1 VRTIIKSCGTNTG
14 WGCFI
19 NQIKKLYGAKV
30 SCLYWYFAKYFAN
43 LYAELKSSL
52 TMDISRERN
61 YKIIF
66 WLLFLFI
73 ILYPFFT
80 NPFAAPVFVLPKVFL
95 LRFFGFIF
103 LAFLLQDFFL
113 TSEIKKPFSP
123 AVIPLFWL
131 TIIFSLA
138 TIFSIHT
145 FTSLFGQ
152 YSRWEGWLTFVSY
165 LALFIAAYKVAKDST
180 KLVLL
185 SWAIIISAA
194 IIGLISV
201 IEYFWANPFLVIAKA
216 FCAGGYGSPSLIN
229 MYRSLASL
237 GSPLNL
243 AAYLS
248 LTLPFSVAIFLFQ
261 NHSRKESLFLLV
273 SIIWQT
279 LGLLLSYGRAA
290 WLGTGVSFLIL
301 LLYALKNALKN
312 KTLRN
317 KVFVFLVVIL
327 LTTLFIQVLGQNIQF
342 SIVKR
347 VASFFKLSEFSAT
360 RLEMWRSSLYLVAD
374 RPLFGFGPETF
385 KLAFAKYKPA
395 AWVTRFSDPP
405 LDRAHND
412 ILQRTSVTGIL
423 GLLAYLWFLVAL
435 LKGGFSRIA
444 ILKKN
449 GERGESLPL
458 VTGFTVAL
466 VAYLVQIQ
474 FNFSH
479 PTTAPFFWL
488 MAGFLG
494 RLSVSKQTTRIVAKV
509 SERAVAL
516 SLSTLL
522 IIVIIFI
529 TLSGSFWYADI
540 KFARAQSFRVTDST
554 RTLKNLLLA
563 VRYNPLEPHYW
574 LTLGETYIKL
584 AISQNNLAY
593 LQLAEEAFNRAQS
606 LNKIDEKVY
615 FRAGSAY
622 LLAGRNG
629 FRKYLSLSIKM
640 HRLGLLIN
648 PRMSDA
654 YLDLGVAYAYLN
666 RSRAAEL
673 VWREAIK
680 INPNSSQAFFNL
692 GWLYEKEKDFE
703 KAKQA
708 YWQAYQ
714 LDPKMKKA
722 KQALERF

>member
-1 VRTIIKSCGTNTG
+1 
-14 WGCFI
+14 
-19 NQIKKLYGAKV
+19 
-30 SCLYWYFAKYFAN
+30 
-43 LYAELKSSL
+43 
-52 TMDISRERN
+52 MDISRERN
-61 YKIIF
+61 HKIIF

-103 LAFLLQDFFL
+103 LALLLRDFFL
-113 TSEIKKPFSP
+113 SGEIKKPFSP
-123 AVIPLFWL
+123 AAIPLFWL

-138 TIFSIHT
+138 TIFSIHI
-145 FTSLFGQ
+145 FTSVFGQ

-165 LALFIAAYKVAKDST
+165 LALFVAAYKVAKDST
-180 KLVLL
+180 RLVLL

-237 GSPLNL
+237 GNPLNL

-261 NHSRKESLFLLV
+261 NRSRKEGLFLLL

-301 LLYALKNALKN
+301 LLYAWKN
-312 KTLRN
+312 KTVRN
-317 KVFVFLVVIL
+317 KVFVFLAVIL
-327 LTTLFIQVLGQNIQF
+327 LTTLFIQVFAQNIQF
-342 SIVKR
+342 SIGKR
-347 VASFFKLSEFSAT
+347 VASLFKLREFSVT

-385 KLAFAKYKPA
+385 KLAFTKYKPA
-395 AWVTRFSDPP
+395 DWVTRFSDPP

-412 ILQRTSVTGIL
+412 ILQRTSVTGLL
-423 GLLAYLWFLVAL
+423 GLLTYLWFLVAL
-435 LKGGFSRIA
+435 LQGGFSKIA
-444 ILKKN
+444 VLKKN
-449 GERGESLPL
+449 GGKKESLPL
-458 VTGFTVAL
+458 VVGFTVAL
-466 VAYLVQIQ
+466 IAYLIQIQ

-494 RLSVSKQTTRIVAKV
+494 RLSVSKQTMRTVAKI
-509 SERAVAL
+509 SERAVAV

-522 IIVIIFI
+522 IIVVIFI

-540 KFARAQSFRVTDST
+540 KFARAQGFGVTDGT

-563 VRYNPLEPHYW
+563 VKYNPLEPHYW

-593 LQLAEEAFNRAQS
+593 LQLAEEAFSRAQS
-606 LNKIDEKVY
+606 LNKLDEKVY

-629 FRKYLSLSIKM
+629 FRKYLGLSIKM
-640 HRLGLLIN
+640 HKLGLLIN

-666 RSRAAEL
+666 KNETAEL
-673 VWREAIK
+673 VWQEAIK

-703 KAKQA
+703 KAKRA

-714 LDPKMKKA
+714 LNPKMRKA
-722 KQALERF
+722 KQALERL